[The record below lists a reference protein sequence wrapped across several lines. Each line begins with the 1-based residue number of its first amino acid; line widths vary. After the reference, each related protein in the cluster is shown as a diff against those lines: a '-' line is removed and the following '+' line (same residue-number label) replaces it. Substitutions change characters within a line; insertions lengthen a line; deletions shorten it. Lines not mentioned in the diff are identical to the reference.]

1 MSGRLD
7 YIHSEVDLELVKYKL
22 EKALQNSQVQ
32 NSKKTQRRSRQ
43 KVTPDTNQVVTISE
57 KKPSISLLLKQKLF
71 ALALFCLVFIII
83 ILAIIIATT
92 SKEGG
97 KDVRQGIDSST
108 LITTLPAK
116 TSTAVQ
122 TSTIVQEVNQC
133 IEFNDVNVTI
143 TNDKV
148 NHKQSFIDL
157 GFIFKHCSMKCFVTK
172 IGLEM
177 KSVMTCAT
185 P

>member
-7 YIHSEVDLELVKYKL
+7 YVHSEVDLEQVKYKL
-22 EKALQNSQVQ
+22 EKALKKSQE
-32 NSKKTQRRSRQ
+32 SKKTQRRTRQ
-43 KVTPDTNQVVTISE
+43 KITRNTTQLV
-57 KKPSISLLLKQKLF
+57 
-71 ALALFCLVFIII
+71 LALFCLVLVII

-133 IEFNDVNVTI
+133 IEFDDVNVTI

>member
-22 EKALQNSQVQ
+22 EKALQKSQHQ
-32 NSKKTQRRSRQ
+32 NSKKTQRRSRP
-43 KVTPDTNQVVTISE
+43 KVTPDTTQVVTISE
-57 KKPSISLLLKQKLF
+57 KKPSISLLLKQKLL
-71 ALALFCLVFIII
+71 ALALFCLLFIII

-92 SKEGG
+92 SKEGR
-97 KDVRQGIDSST
+97 KEVKQST
-108 LITTLPAK
+108 IRITALPAK
-116 TSTAVQ
+116 TSTTVQ
-122 TSTIVQEVNQC
+122 ASTIVQEANQC
-133 IEFNDVNVTI
+133 IEFDEANVTI
-143 TNDKV
+143 INDKV
-148 NHKQSFIDL
+148 NHKQNFIDL
-157 GFIFKHCSMKCFVTK
+157 GFIFIFKNCSMKCFVTK